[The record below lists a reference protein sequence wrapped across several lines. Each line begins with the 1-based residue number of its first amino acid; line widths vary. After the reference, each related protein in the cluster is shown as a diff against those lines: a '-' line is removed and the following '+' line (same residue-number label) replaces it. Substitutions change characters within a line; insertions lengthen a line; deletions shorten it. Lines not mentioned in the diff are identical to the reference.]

1 MGDQGLRARRERAMG
16 NSPLFYRQPVHL
28 VRGEGIWLYDDAG
41 RRYMDAYNN
50 VPCVG
55 HCHPRVVEALQ
66 RQAGTLNT
74 HSRYLSEVVVEY
86 CERLMALHG
95 DPLSVLQMCCT
106 GTEAV
111 EVALK
116 MARAFTGGQGIVCSN
131 ATYHGNSAEVFR
143 MTVGPFEPDFRRVP
157 FPEAYR
163 PVREGASETE
173 LCDLYLAEIEAA
185 IEAFAADGVPFAGML
200 FCSIFANEGLPDV
213 PAGFMRKA
221 AALVRDAGGVVI
233 FDEVQAGFGRTG
245 RWWGYEVMDC
255 VPDIVA
261 MGKPMGAGLPLSGV
275 GARPDIAEA
284 FHAKAFYFN
293 TTAATPLQAAVG
305 SAVLDVIEDEALL
318 ANVNAVGG
326 YLKDRL
332 AGLVGRIEGV
342 GDVRGHGLFL
352 GVDWVSDRE
361 TRKPD
366 REGAAE
372 IVERMKEKGYL
383 ISNAG
388 RFRNVLKIRPPLV
401 FAREHAD
408 ALFEALVETLEE
420 ASGG

>member
-1 MGDQGLRARRERAMG
+1 MGIDQLKARRERAMG
-16 NSPLFYRQPVHL
+16 KSPLFYRQPVHL
-28 VRGEGIWLYDDAG
+28 VRGEGVWLYDDTG

-55 HCHPRVVEALQ
+55 HCHPRVVAALHG
-66 RQAGTLNT
+66 QAATLNT

-116 MARAFTGGQGIVCSN
+116 MARSFTGGRGILCSN

-163 PVREGASETE
+163 PIKEGASEAE
-173 LCDLYLAEIEAA
+173 LRDLYLGEIEKG
-185 IEAFAADGVPFAGML
+185 IKAFAADGVPLAGML

-213 PAGFMRKA
+213 PAGFMQQA
-221 AALVRDAGGVVI
+221 AGLVRDAGGVVI

-284 FHAKAFYFN
+284 FHRKSFYFN

-305 SAVLDVIEDEALL
+305 GAVLDVIEDEELL
-318 ANVNAVGG
+318 ANVTTVGG
-326 YLKDRL
+326 HLKDRL
-332 AGLVGRIEGV
+332 AGLADRFERV

-352 GVDWVSDRE
+352 GIDWVEDRA
-361 TRKPD
+361 TAKPD
-366 REGAAE
+366 REGAAD
-372 IVERMKEKGYL
+372 IVEQMKEKGYL

-388 RFRNVLKIRPPLV
+388 KYRNVLKIRPPLV

-408 ALFEALVETLEE
+408 ELFEALVETLEE
-420 ASGG
+420 VSG

>member
-1 MGDQGLRARRERAMG
+1 MGDQGLRTRRERAMG

-163 PVREGASETE
+163 PIEEGASESE
-173 LCDLYLAEIEAA
+173 LRDRYLAEIERA
-185 IEAFAADGVPFAGML
+185 IEGFAADGVPFAGML

-213 PAGFMRKA
+213 PAGFLRKA

-332 AGLVGRIEGV
+332 AGLVGGIEGV

-352 GVDWVSDRE
+352 GVDWVADRE
-361 TRKPD
+361 TRKAD

-408 ALFEALVETLEE
+408 ALFEALVETLED

>member
-55 HCHPRVVEALQ
+55 HCHPRVVDALQ

-163 PVREGASETE
+163 PIEEGASESE
-173 LCDLYLAEIEAA
+173 LRDRYLAEIERA
-185 IEAFAADGVPFAGML
+185 IEGFAADGVPFAGML

-213 PAGFMRKA
+213 PAGFLRKA

-318 ANVNAVGG
+318 ENVNAVGG

-352 GVDWVSDRE
+352 GVDWVADRE

-366 REGAAE
+366 RHGAAE

>member
-1 MGDQGLRARRERAMG
+1 MGVQGLRTRRERAMG

-163 PVREGASETE
+163 PIREGASESE
-173 LCDLYLAEIEAA
+173 LRDRYLAEIERA

-352 GVDWVSDRE
+352 GVDWVADRE
-361 TRKPD
+361 TRKAD

-408 ALFEALVETLEE
+408 ALFEALVETLEG

>member
-1 MGDQGLRARRERAMG
+1 MGVQGLRTRRERAMG

-163 PVREGASETE
+163 PIREGASESE
-173 LCDLYLAEIEAA
+173 LCDLYLAEIERA

-261 MGKPMGAGLPLSGV
+261 MGKPMGAGLPLSGG

-318 ANVNAVGG
+318 ASVNAVGG

-332 AGLVGRIEGV
+332 AGLVGRVEGV

-352 GVDWVSDRE
+352 GVDWVADRE
-361 TRKPD
+361 TRKAD

-408 ALFEALVETLEE
+408 ALFEALVETLEG